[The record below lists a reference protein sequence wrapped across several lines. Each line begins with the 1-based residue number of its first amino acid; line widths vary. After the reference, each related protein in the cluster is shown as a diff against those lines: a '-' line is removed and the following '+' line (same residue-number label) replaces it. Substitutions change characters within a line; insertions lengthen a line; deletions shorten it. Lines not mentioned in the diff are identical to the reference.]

1 MKQEQ
6 RPLREWLEL
15 SGMTQQQLAV
25 AAGLHISSIGGVLSG
40 RQSPNLK
47 TMRAIAKGLGVAYE
61 RIIWPERIE
70 KPAKPKQSKTLA
82 PVA

>member
-6 RPLREWLEL
+6 KPLREWLDL

-25 AAGLHISSIGGVLSG
+25 ASGLHISSIGGVLAG

-47 TMRAIAKGLGVAYE
+47 TMRAIAAALGVRYE
-61 RIIWPERIE
+61 QIIWPERTE
-70 KPAKPKQSKTLA
+70 KSKQSKTLA